1 VKGVS
6 RSEMEVVCFEL
17 LDHVRNA
24 DAEKYHWDNESDDAM
39 FLQRN
44 SAIGIESAPSA
55 FHAMNIITP
64 YRIDLQLR
72 QRTTL
77 S

>member
-1 VKGVS
+1 
-6 RSEMEVVCFEL
+6 MEAICFEL
-17 LDHVRNA
+17 LDHVRKA
-24 DAEKYHWDNESDDAM
+24 DAEKYRWDNESDDAM
-39 FLQRN
+39 FLQRD
-44 SAIGIESAPSA
+44 SATGIESAPSA
-55 FHAMNIITP
+55 FHAINIITP